1 MQLLRDL
8 RTCAAHRQLRLLLA
22 LPLRCGEPFRD
33 DLPVEGRVENP
44 LAHVAAAE
52 IGERHDR
59 RAQQHQHRGA
69 EEPVVGREVPRPG
82 DGAGERA
89 DDAEGDHGEQAG
101 DAPVAPDAVDDDGY
115 AEQRGHGGGEHEHHA
130 CAGDGDHAERDEG
143 GDAAQDQRRS
153 ARRGHREHLGCRVE
167 SPEKLM
173 LSFYPIHS
181 TNKHSSAQVLTRKH
195 LFAHDK
201 QACRPV
207 IGNCIGEDY
216 ILEMLVLFGEDFCKK
231 RALV

>member
-1 MQLLRDL
+1 MRMEELSKVHIGKRF
-8 RTCAAHRQLRLLLA
+8 T
-22 LPLRCGEPFRD
+22 GEIAMV
-33 DLPVEGRVENP
+33 LG
-44 LAHVAAAE
+44 E
-52 IGERHDR
+52 I
-59 RAQQHQHRGA
+59 
-69 EEPVVGREVPRPG
+69 
-82 DGAGERA
+82 
-89 DDAEGDHGEQAG
+89 
-101 DAPVAPDAVDDDGY
+101 
-115 AEQRGHGGGEHEHHA
+115 QRG
-130 CAGDGDHAERDEG
+130 
-143 GDAAQDQRRS
+143 S
-153 ARRGHREHLGCRVE
+153 AWRGHRDHLGCRME
-167 SPEKLM
+167 APEKLV